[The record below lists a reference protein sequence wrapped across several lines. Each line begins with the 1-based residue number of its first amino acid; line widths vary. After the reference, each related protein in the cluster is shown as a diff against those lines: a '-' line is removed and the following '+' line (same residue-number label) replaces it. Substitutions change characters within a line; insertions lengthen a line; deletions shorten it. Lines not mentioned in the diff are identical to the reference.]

1 MFFKNY
7 RCININI
14 VFHLYT
20 VFSILHMGAKQI
32 FFSASPLVFRHK
44 SLLVFI
50 GALAQI
56 CRYCVLHIKL
66 LHLKPDVTLHCSR
79 GINPFLLAD
88 L

>member
-1 MFFKNY
+1 
-7 RCININI
+7 
-14 VFHLYT
+14 
-20 VFSILHMGAKQI
+20 MGAKQI
-32 FFSASPLVFRHK
+32 FFFPALPLVFRHK
-44 SLLVFI
+44 SLLVFT

-66 LHLKPDVTLHCSR
+66 LHLKPDVHTALFK